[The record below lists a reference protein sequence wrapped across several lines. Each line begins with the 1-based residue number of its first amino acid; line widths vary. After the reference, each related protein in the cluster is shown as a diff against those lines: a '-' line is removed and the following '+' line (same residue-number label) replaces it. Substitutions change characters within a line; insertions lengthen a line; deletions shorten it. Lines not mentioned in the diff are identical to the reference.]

1 MLTPAPKRL
10 QSELAAPARFSP
22 DDMEVALAR
31 IADRPEM
38 IVWLP
43 TVEFW
48 QQYNQDTYA
57 FTVGQARDLRASLQ
71 AELERLQ

>member
-1 MLTPAPKRL
+1 
-10 QSELAAPARFSP
+10 
-22 DDMEVALAR
+22 MEVALAR